1 VARSEPFLLRS
12 RRARYHLDTDLSA
25 EPSRRAPVTEIS
37 RRSDVRVETWA
48 TDDGLGLLVYDPL
61 TGGGHVLNTA
71 TAAVFERCDG
81 RTTRVQ
87 MAEAIAE
94 STGLP
99 ADVDIVELAIADLA
113 EAGLLERGS
122 SAAVTVSRRA
132 VIGRL
137 ALGAG
142 AVALLP
148 VIASVMGVGQA
159 AASPTR
165 SAPALFAVLTIDD
178 KAASTAGSVPVAI
191 ALTSSGGFAPDEVL
205 FWIATDPGHGTVTL
219 VGTTA
224 TYTPAGGFTGTDT
237 FTYLAGQCIQQISD
251 VGAAPQDGRTAQV
264 AGVAPT
270 CSTGTM
276 VAAEVAATV
285 TVTVTAPP
293 TTTTT
298 APATTT
304 TAQAQAA
311 TATPAKP
318 SFTG

>member
-1 VARSEPFLLRS
+1 
-12 RRARYHLDTDLSA
+12 
-25 EPSRRAPVTEIS
+25 
-37 RRSDVRVETWA
+37 
-48 TDDGLGLLVYDPL
+48 
-61 TGGGHVLNTA
+61 
-71 TAAVFERCDG
+71 
-81 RTTRVQ
+81 

-165 SAPALFAVLTIDD
+165 SAPALFAVLTVDD

-191 ALTSSGGFAPDEVL
+191 ALT
-205 FWIATDPGHGTVTL
+205 
-219 VGTTA
+219 
-224 TYTPAGGFTGTDT
+224 
-237 FTYLAGQCIQQISD
+237 
-251 VGAAPQDGRTAQV
+251 
-264 AGVAPT
+264 
-270 CSTGTM
+270 
-276 VAAEVAATV
+276 
-285 TVTVTAPP
+285 
-293 TTTTT
+293 
-298 APATTT
+298 
-304 TAQAQAA
+304 
-311 TATPAKP
+311 
-318 SFTG
+318 